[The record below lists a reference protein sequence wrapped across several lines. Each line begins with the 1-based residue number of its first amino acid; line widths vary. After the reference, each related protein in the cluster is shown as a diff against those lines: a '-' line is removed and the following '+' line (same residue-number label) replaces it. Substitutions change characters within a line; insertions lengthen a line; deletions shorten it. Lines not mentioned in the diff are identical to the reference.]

1 MSVNETN
8 LVGRKYR
15 VWDAANNIWKRLSFW
30 TKASDV
36 EMENGTSLENEIG
49 AIKSTL
55 SDNSSDIL
63 KKTGMYCVCS
73 TSSSTAAKTA
83 SLTGFTLQTGAKVT
97 VYFENNNTASSPT
110 LNINSTGAIG
120 IRKGYHA
127 SSGLATT
134 TQIPCGPVELVYNGT
149 YWVMENSAA
158 CVVTY
163 GSSTC
168 NRINFSLSGDTLT
181 ITTSS

>member
-1 MSVNETN
+1 MGVYQYKDGKLNSIAGAENAAQVYYDNTGTTSSATN
-8 LVGRKYR
+8 VQ
-15 VWDAANNIWKRLSFW
+15 DAITELNTNIL
-30 TKASDV
+30 
-36 EMENGTSLENEIG
+36 N
-49 AIKSTL
+49 
-55 SDNSSDIL
+55 
-63 KKTGMYCVCS
+63 KTGMYCVCS

-83 SLTGFTLQTGAKVT
+83 SLAGFALQTGAKVT

-110 LNINSTGAIG
+110 LNINNTGAIG

-127 SSGLATT
+127 SSGLAST

-163 GSSTC
+163 GGSTC